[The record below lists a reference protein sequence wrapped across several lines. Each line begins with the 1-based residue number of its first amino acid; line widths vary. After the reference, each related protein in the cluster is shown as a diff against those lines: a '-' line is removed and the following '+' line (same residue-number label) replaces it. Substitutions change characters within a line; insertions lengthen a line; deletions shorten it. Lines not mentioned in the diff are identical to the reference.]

1 MSAPNATAGAWVDE
15 ADWLRFV
22 ESCLVTMLE
31 ASEDESRSLGDRRG
45 ERGNEPSATAA
56 LLEAEC
62 DKCEASG
69 SITSPL
75 AAAMR
80 APKRKTPSQ
89 PNHSSSDVTKAT
101 QQSDEREPSAL
112 TAATMA
118 GIAPGPSPPMASTMH
133 PAAEPLDMSS
143 SPPYVDPIPKSV
155 SPNVRGP

>member
-1 MSAPNATAGAWVDE
+1 MPKGESFALVGLAQ
-15 ADWLRFV
+15 LRV
-22 ESCLVTMLE
+22 LE
-31 ASEDESRSLGDRRG
+31 ANDDESLSLGDRRG
-45 ERGNEPSATAA
+45 ERGNEPSATPLEAECDKC
-56 LLEAEC
+56 EAEC

-89 PNHSSSDVTKAT
+89 PNHSSSDVTNAT

-155 SPNVRGP
+155 SPNVSGP